1 MIGLLAFFTRP
12 DTGSLWWSVLLLLVT
27 VGLMLYAGVAT
38 RPPRLAASAP
48 SAELG
53 NESPA
58 VASLLTNGFVVTPA
72 AAVATLLDLV
82 ARGWLRIEHT
92 EHEVVLLTDRR
103 GREGDC
109 PEGLRAAG
117 AQPHPQD
124 DGRHADG
131 RLRRRRR
138 DRRAAPP
145 PPLVAPLHP
154 VGRRP
159 TPAAYA

>member
-27 VGLMLYAGVAT
+27 IGLMLYAGVAT

-58 VASLLTNGFVVTPA
+58 IASLLTNGFVVTPA

-82 ARGWLRIEHT
+82 ARRLAARRAH
-92 EHEVVLLTDRR
+92 RAR
-103 GREGDC
+103 GR
-109 PEGLRAAG
+109 
-117 AQPHPQD
+117 
-124 DGRHADG
+124 
-131 RLRRRRR
+131 
-138 DRRAAPP
+138 
-145 PPLVAPLHP
+145 
-154 VGRRP
+154 
-159 TPAAYA
+159 PAH